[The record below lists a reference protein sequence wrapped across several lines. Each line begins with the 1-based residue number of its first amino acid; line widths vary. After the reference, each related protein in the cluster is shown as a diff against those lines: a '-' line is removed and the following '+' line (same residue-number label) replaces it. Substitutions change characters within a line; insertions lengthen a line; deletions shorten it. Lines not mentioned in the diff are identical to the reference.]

1 MDMGQDGALMTK
13 LNWPTVA
20 LIAVLGMVAIGLASI
35 AHWGSGEIL
44 GLLGILGGIGGGAA
58 VAGGVAGKV
67 EQVHTETAAQTQT
80 LAKIDHQT
88 NGQLAARDQRI
99 ADLEDRLRRLGG
111 DL

>member
-1 MDMGQDGALMTK
+1 MTTK
-13 LNWPTVA
+13 LNWPAVA
-20 LIAVLGMVAIGLASI
+20 LIAVLGTIATALA
-35 AHWGSGEIL
+35 ALTDWGSGEIL

-99 ADLEDRLRRLGG
+99 AELEDRLRRLGG